1 MELVEFGG
9 VVTEDEVEIEG
20 ISEVKVDEFVRID

>member
-1 MELVEFGG
+1 MELVEVGG